1 MRLQWTFTAPSL
13 TPPIVRRH
21 VRAGRLAVVALTCL
35 MSAAP
40 DRLAAQLATPTLIGE
55 RVRVLAPPAEWR
67 VGRVVALDSNALV
80 LRSCWG
86 AEVNDCTAQ
95 GQDTRA
101 IPLSAVRGLEVSLGR
116 PRRGPLIVGGAVLGG
131 LLGAV
136 VGAAVGARATQCPNG
151 CEDPGIGALPGI
163 LIGGLAGVA
172 IGGAVGNASV
182 RERWRPVL
190 RW

>member
-1 MRLQWTFTAPSL
+1 MRLQRPFTALSR
-13 TPPIVRRH
+13 TPRIVGRH
-21 VRAGRLAVVALTCL
+21 VRSGRLAVVVLTCL

-40 DRLAAQLATPTLIGE
+40 DRLAAQEATPPRIGE
-55 RVRVLAPPAEWR
+55 RIRVLAPPAKWH

-86 AEVNDCTAQ
+86 TEVNDCTTQ
-95 GQDTRA
+95 RQDTTA
-101 IPLSAVRGLEVSLGR
+101 IPLSAVRGMERSLGR
-116 PRRGPLIVGGAVLGG
+116 PSRGPLIVGGAVLGG
-131 LLGAV
+131 LLGAAA
-136 VGAAVGARATQCPNG
+136 GAAVGARATQCPSG

-163 LIGGLAGVA
+163 LIGGLAGMA
-172 IGGAVGNASV
+172 IGVVVGNASV